1 MKKIIVLWLTISLT
15 SCFEQ
20 ERNCGNFKTGKFRFD
35 FEINGVKQSSF
46 FERKDDLEIA
56 TFENKKDSSTIRWLN
71 DCEYI
76 LQKKHPKSIK
86 EKKAILIKI
95 LSTSKKTYTFEFGFV
110 GSNVKQIGTVIKLN

>member
-20 ERNCGNFKTGKFRFD
+20 ERNCGDFKTGKFRFD

-110 GSNVKQIGTVIKLN
+110 GSNVKQIGTAIKLN